1 MRKVDLEFDNTLV
14 DKYINEIQ
22 SHFPDYN
29 ITLENVNDFGVILSE
44 RSNCRNCVGL
54 DLCQNANRGHV
65 MDYLEDRFVFK
76 ECDKLKASKMA
87 NNKSHL
93 IKTLY
98 LPTKI
103 LEARIEDFD
112 INTESREKIY
122 NKIKKFITNFNT
134 AEREKGLYLH
144 GTCSIGKTFT
154 LGCIANELAKNN
166 ISCLLIYFPDLVLDL
181 KNAIGTPR
189 FESLLNMLKSIDVL
203 MLDDFGSENMTPW
216 LRDEVLGPV
225 VNYRVLDN
233 KPVFISSNITPNNLK
248 AHLAIDKSQASE
260 LKGERLLSRLNA
272 LMSTIDMNDSNKYSR

>member
-1 MRKVDLEFDNTLV
+1 MRKLDLEFDNTLV

-22 SHFPDYN
+22 SHFPDYKVT
-29 ITLENVNDFGVILSE
+29 IENVNDFGVILCE

-65 MDYLEDRFVFK
+65 MDYLEDRFIFK

-98 LPTKI
+98 LPNKI
-103 LEARIEDFD
+103 LDARLENFD
-112 INTESREKIY
+112 VNSESRTKIY
-122 NKIKKFITNFNT
+122 NHIMKLVAQMKTDEKKD
-134 AEREKGLYLH
+134 GLYLH
-144 GTCSIGKTFT
+144 GTFSIGKTFT
-154 LGCIANELAKNN
+154 LGCIANELAKND
-166 ISCLLIYFPDLVLDL
+166 ISCLLIYFPDLVVDL

-216 LRDEVLGPV
+216 LRDEVLGPII
-225 VNYRVLDN
+225 NYRLLEN
-233 KPVFISSNITPNNLK
+233 KIVFISSNIDPNNIRD
-248 AHLAIDKSQASE
+248 HLAIDKNPASK
-260 LKGERLLSRLNA
+260 LKAERLWSRINA
-272 LMSTIDMNDSNKYSR
+272 LMIGINMDDSNKYVR